1 MKKKKKCSFKSS
13 ASQVLSNC
21 AKMLMKTFSSTALL
35 KQKYSYLVATSEK
48 LFIKDNSF
56 MLRCVASLRK
66 MSSISGQKLDQVVKQ
81 LESLAP
87 ISLAEKWDNVG
98 LLIEPARDVK
108 FLSYQN

>member
-1 MKKKKKCSFKSS
+1 
-13 ASQVLSNC
+13 
-21 AKMLMKTFSSTALL
+21 MLGKTFSNTALL
-35 KQKYSYLVATSEK
+35 KQKYSYQAATSDK
-48 LFIKDNSF
+48 LFNKYNFF

-108 FLSYQN
+108 YFCTVYSK